1 MTGKTLVAGAPS
13 RTRIAPVTPA
23 EVKTAAAEL
32 FAVRGYRATTMR
44 HIASALGIQAPG
56 LYNHVGSKQEILRDI
71 MVGVMTDLL
80 AEQRAALQSTNDPAE
95 QVRRVIESHV
105 RYHCRHQRATVVGN
119 REIPNLEEPSRSTVI
134 SQRDE
139 FERNFRAV
147 IQRGV
152 ADGRF
157 AVGSARLASYAI
169 LEMGIGV
176 ATWFREDGELSEA
189 QVAYEYG
196 EMALRILRSARHGI
210 PIPTS

>member
-1 MTGKTLVAGAPS
+1 MTMKGLVAAS
-13 RTRIAPVTPA
+13 RRVRAAPVTAA
-23 EVKTAAAEL
+23 EVKAAAADL

-56 LYNHVGSKQEILRDI
+56 LYNHVGSKQEILHDI

-80 AEQRAALQSTNDPAE
+80 AEQRAALQSTTDTAE
-95 QVRRVIESHV
+95 QVRRVVESHV

-119 REIPNLEEPSRSTVI
+119 REIPNLEEPSRSLVI

-139 FERNFRAV
+139 FERTFRGA
-147 IQRGV
+147 IERGV
-152 ADGRF
+152 AERRF
-157 AVGSARLASYAI
+157 SVGSARLASYAI

-176 ATWFREDGELSEA
+176 ATWFRTEGELSET

-196 EMALRILRSARHGI
+196 EMALRILRASSPRITSTI
-210 PIPTS
+210 P

>member
-1 MTGKTLVAGAPS
+1 
-13 RTRIAPVTPA
+13 
-23 EVKTAAAEL
+23 
-32 FAVRGYRATTMR
+32 MR

-71 MVGVMTDLL
+71 MVGVMTELL
-80 AEQRAALQSTNDPAE
+80 AEQRVALQSTNDAAE

-119 REIPNLEEPSRSTVI
+119 REIPNLEEPSRSLVI

-139 FERNFRAV
+139 FERKFRAV
-147 IQRGV
+147 IERGV
-152 ADGRF
+152 AEGRF
-157 AVGSARLASYAI
+157 AVGSTRLASYGI

-176 ATWFREDGELSEA
+176 ATWFREDGELSES

-196 EMALRILRSARHGI
+196 EMALRILRASSAGI
-210 PIPTS
+210 PALEP

>member
-1 MTGKTLVAGAPS
+1 MTA
-13 RTRIAPVTPA
+13 A
-23 EVKTAAAEL
+23 EVKAAAAEL

-71 MVGVMTDLL
+71 MVGVMTELL
-80 AEQRAALQSTNDPAE
+80 AEQRAALQSTHDAAE
-95 QVRRVIESHV
+95 QVRRVIEAHV

-119 REIPNLEEPSRSTVI
+119 REIPNLEEPSRSLVI

-139 FERNFRAV
+139 FERKFRAV
-147 IQRGV
+147 IERGV
-152 ADGRF
+152 AEGRF
-157 AVGSARLASYAI
+157 AVGSTRLASYGI

-176 ATWFREDGELSEA
+176 ATWFREDGELSES

-196 EMALRILRSARHGI
+196 EMALRILRASSAGI
-210 PIPTS
+210 PALAL